1 MPLLH
6 SGLILLIVLG
16 LLLGADRWLHRHLQ
30 GVTILLTGNQDI
42 ALWLYAILLFPGVTL
57 HELSHAL
64 SAALLGVKIG
74 GISLLPQQ
82 KQGHIQLGFVPV
94 EETDFLRASCIGAA
108 PLLIGSAVIIA
119 IGYSVFGTPA
129 VLSSLAT
136 GNWWGALQGLR
147 HALHAPDAWVWAY
160 LIFAIGNTML
170 PSRSDTHAWPLL
182 GAVLVFGG
190 TIIVLAGAGAL
201 LLKTLSQLLTGAVH
215 WVILLGVSTLL
226 IDLPFFLLIIVA
238 EKILEWLKRQK
249 IVYR

>member
-1 MPLLH
+1 M
-6 SGLILLIVLG
+6 
-16 LLLGADRWLHRHLQ
+16 
-30 GVTILLTGNQDI
+30 LTGNREV
-42 ALWLYAILLFPGVTL
+42 ALWLYAILLFPGVAL

-129 VLSSLAT
+129 VLSSLAA
-136 GNWWGALQGLR
+136 GDWWGALQGLR

-160 LIFAIGNTML
+160 LIFAVGNTML

-182 GAVLVFGG
+182 GAALIFGG
-190 TIIVLAGAGAL
+190 AIIVLAGAGAL
-201 LLKTLSQLLTGAVH
+201 LLETISPLLASAVQ
-215 WVILLGVSTLL
+215 WIILLGGSTFL
-226 IDLPFFLLIIVA
+226 IDLPFFLIIIVA
-238 EKILEWLKRQK
+238 EKILERLKQQK
-249 IVYR
+249 ISYR